1 MGDPGRCPPQDG
13 GMKYPVEINMVVTS
27 QGRLA
32 HPGSPVNIGRRFK
45 LDFDMEIDEVGISIW
60 QRNRGVKSF

>member
-1 MGDPGRCPPQDG
+1 
-13 GMKYPVEINMVVTS
+13 MKYPVEINMVVTS